1 MSPVEREAELEALRQ
16 DTTRDLEKRRKRLI
30 RRCEAIRGDLQ
41 KAEQARELARVAALA
56 APTVATIRRGTTSMT
71 VDDWSTGELVR
82 RTIPLDPARAPRDSL
97 ERIFATARRL
107 RNGAP
112 VATARLTE
120 AERDIA
126 DLDRRLAM
134 VAAATNA
141 EELATARG
149 EAKLPKRSASKPAQE
164 RKPPYRTFRTPRGT
178 ILVGRG
184 AARNDELTFHV
195 AKPYHLWLHARGFP
209 GAHVVVQL
217 RRDQSCAPDL
227 LVDAAHL
234 AAHFSDARG
243 ERTVEVTYVQRKF
256 VKKTKGSAPGAVAVE
271 REKVLPLRFDD
282 ARLARLLASEIDQNA

>member
-1 MSPVEREAELEALRQ
+1 MFSSERLEELRADTARALDKQ
-16 DTTRDLEKRRKRLI
+16 RKRLV
-30 RRCEAIRGDLQ
+30 RRRDAIRADLARVGE
-41 KAEQARELARVAALA
+41 AEELARLAALA
-56 APTVATIRRGTTSMT
+56 APLVGAVRRGSASMNV
-71 VDDWSTGELVR
+71 VDWATGEAV
-82 RTIPLDPARAPRDSL
+82 THAVALDPARSPRESL

-112 VATARLTE
+112 LAEARLRETE
-120 AERDIA
+120 SSIA
-126 DLDRRLAM
+126 ALDGAFAA
-134 VAAATNA
+134 VAAAET
-141 EELATARG
+141 EDELLAARG
-149 EAKLPKRSASKPAQE
+149 PSLPPKPAAKKAPQE

-184 AARNDELTFHV
+184 ASRNDELTFHV
-195 AKPYHLWLHARGFP
+195 AKPYHLWLHARGYP

-243 ERTVEVTYVQRKF
+243 ERTVEITYVPRKF

-282 ARLARLLASEIDQNA
+282 ARLARLLASEVDQNA

>member
-1 MSPVEREAELEALRQ
+1 MSPVELEQLRAETARKLEAQ
-16 DTTRDLEKRRKRLI
+16 RKRLI
-30 RRCEAIRGDLQ
+30 RRCAAIRGDLAKGEDAQ
-41 KAEQARELARVAALA
+41 ELARVAALA
-56 APTVATIRRGTTSMT
+56 APVAASIRRGSTSVA
-71 VDDWSTGELVR
+71 VDDWATGELVKR
-82 RTIPLDPARAPRDSL
+82 EIPLDPSRAPRESL

-107 RNGAP
+107 RKGAP
-112 VATARLTE
+112 LAAARLHE
-120 AERDIA
+120 AEVAVAAIDQ
-126 DLDRRLAM
+126 RLAR
-134 VAAATNA
+134 VAAATTPD
-141 EELATARG
+141 ELLEARG
-149 EAKLPKRSASKPAQE
+149 ETKLPKRGAAKPAQE

-217 RRDQSCAPDL
+217 RRDQACPPDL

-243 ERTVEVTYVQRKF
+243 ERTVEITYVPRKF

-282 ARLARLLASEIDQNA
+282 ARLARLLASEADQNA